1 VKSELFDR
9 RARITADVFHYDV
22 KNQQLTAVGG
32 ATNSTLLLSA
42 KKSMGQG
49 FEMTLDAYL
58 SDNLLL
64 NLNGS
69 VNTTKIKDKSLVV
82 AGCAMCTVTDPAGT
96 VSGTYHIDGNPLPQA
111 PKYVANAN
119 LRYSLPMADGS
130 EFYVY
135 TDWTYRSK
143 VNFFLYESVEFT
155 GQPLTQGGL
164 RLGYIWGDGKYELAA
179 FSRNITNKVV
189 VNGAIDFNNL
199 TGFVNEPR
207 TFGAQFKAIF

>member
-1 VKSELFDR
+1 MCS
-9 RARITADVFHYDV
+9 
-22 KNQQLTAVGG
+22 
-32 ATNSTLLLSA
+32 
-42 KKSMGQG
+42 
-49 FEMTLDAYL
+49 
-58 SDNLLL
+58 SDL
-64 NLNGS
+64 
-69 VNTTKIKDKSLVV
+69 
-82 AGCAMCTVTDPAGT
+82 
-96 VSGTYHIDGNPLPQA
+96 QA